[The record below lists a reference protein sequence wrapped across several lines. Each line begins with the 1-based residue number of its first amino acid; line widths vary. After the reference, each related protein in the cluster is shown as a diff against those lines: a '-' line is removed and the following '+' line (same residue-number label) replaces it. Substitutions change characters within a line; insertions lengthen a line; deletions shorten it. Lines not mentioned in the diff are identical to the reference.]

1 MNVMNDQFSLKMLK
15 DFHFKFSMFVV
26 MFSVLFSVIGFS
38 NIPFGK
44 VLLEE
49 NIISLSQEGIS
60 ILIMALTAVA
70 FDVSIIVKK
79 RIEKANMEGVLTKSS
94 YKFYFMIR
102 FGAFYGVL
110 LLSLALCLGFDD
122 YVFWFCYIANMLG
135 MLFLAK
141 PDAELIEVLEQEG
154 E

>member
-1 MNVMNDQFSLKMLK
+1 MGFMNDQFNLKM
-15 DFHFKFSMFVV
+15 FKFIHFACIMGVV
-26 MFSVLFSVIGFS
+26 MLTVIFSVIGFS
-38 NIPFGK
+38 NFSFGK

-49 NIISLSQEGIS
+49 NLISQEGIS

-79 RIEKANMEGVLTKSS
+79 KIEKANMKGVLTKSS

-102 FGAFYGVL
+102 FGAFYGGL
-110 LLSLALCLGFDD
+110 LLSLGLCLGFDD

-141 PDAELIEVLEQEG
+141 PDAELIEGLEQEG